1 MTIKSMTKI
10 WKDCPISFP
19 LMMISGIVTS
29 CSEQWWLWTIKRT
42 LAGKSWWESFMN
54 FIKAYMII
62 NANTLKKIWTKYK
75 HRSSS
80 NSIQPYRPQPTISQ
94 TIYWDLLETQLKYT
108 IVNHT
113 FRISSK
119 PSSICIQNKA
129 FSNDLI

>member
-54 FIKAYMII
+54 FIKAYMIR

-80 NSIQPYRPQPTISQ
+80 NYTQLNNPQPTTLQ

-108 IVNHT
+108 IANHT
-113 FRISSK
+113 FRISSRL
-119 PSSICIQNKA
+119 SVNCIQNKI
-129 FSNDLI
+129 FLNNLI